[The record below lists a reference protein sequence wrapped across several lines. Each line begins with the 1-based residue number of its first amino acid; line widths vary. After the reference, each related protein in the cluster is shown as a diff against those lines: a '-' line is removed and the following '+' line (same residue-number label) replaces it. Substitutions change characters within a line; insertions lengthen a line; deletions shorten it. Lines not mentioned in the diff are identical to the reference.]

1 MILTDLLQTLNR
13 GVKSDSFVANNSMI
27 NIIVIAA
34 LLVICASLYVL
45 IRFRPS
51 HESKGEHAPPAKN
64 VWSGIS
70 KRALDRI
77 RDQFKIEAR
86 PGGPA
91 VQFLFVRSTG
101 VAEAR
106 IALVFANQSQH
117 PVAVKKIAWELW
129 LGQLVKSTAVLDPI
143 EIPENTLGVSYQLVE
158 LLTDKEK
165 GVASR
170 GSSLGNLHC
179 YAEGTCYCR
188 TKLGDFEK
196 KFALLNLGYEILGDA
211 ELRQIGQ
218 GTEIKIDSLTG
229 FMQRNF
235 IEENMQAVIDRT
247 GGRHPIS
254 LIMIDLDNFKMIN
267 DKYGHLAG
275 DEALKIVCQQIKD
288 AIADRG
294 VPVRYGGD
302 EFAIL
307 LEYCESQDAEY
318 MAERILEGVRQ
329 CHFHISDQE
338 WNVTLSIGVA
348 TLHQLADYKVLIK
361 KADDM
366 LLRSKQEGRN
376 RVSVDR
382 FDRRVE
388 GRDRRR
394 G

>member
-1 MILTDLLQTLNR
+1 
-13 GVKSDSFVANNSMI
+13 MI
-27 NIIVIAA
+27 NIIAIAA
-34 LLVICASLYVL
+34 LLLICASLYAL
-45 IRFRPS
+45 MRFRPFE
-51 HESKGEHAPPAKN
+51 ESEGEKASPARKAWKKKAA
-64 VWSGIS
+64 VS
-70 KRALDRI
+70 KRALDTI

-86 PGGPA
+86 QEGRP
-91 VQFLFVRSTG
+91 VQFLFVRTTG
-101 VAEAR
+101 VAEVR
-106 IALVFANQSQH
+106 IALVFTNQSPH
-117 PVAVKKIAWELW
+117 AVALKKITWELW
-129 LGQLVKSTAVLDPI
+129 LGQLVKSTGLIDPL
-143 EIPENTLGVSYQLVE
+143 EVPGNTSGVGFQLVE

-165 GVASR
+165 GIASR
-170 GSSLGNLHC
+170 GSALGNLNC
-179 YAEGTCYCR
+179 YVEGTCYGR
-188 TKLGDFEK
+188 TEAGDFEK

-211 ELRQIGQ
+211 EPRPIGQ
-218 GTEIKIDSLTG
+218 GVEIKVDSLTG
-229 FMQRNF
+229 FMQRNY

-254 LIMIDLDNFKMIN
+254 LVMIDLDNFKMIN

-288 AIADRG
+288 VIADRG

-318 MAERILEGVRQ
+318 MADRILEGVRQ
-329 CHFHISDQE
+329 CHFNTRSEE

-376 RVSVDR
+376 RVTVDR

-394 G
+394 I